1 MHIDHNIGGTFLD
14 MLLSPDIFEA
24 DGVTI
29 KGDQEAEEIEDAEII
44 EN

>member
-1 MHIDHNIGGTFLD
+1 
-14 MLLSPDIFEA
+14 MLLSPGIFEA